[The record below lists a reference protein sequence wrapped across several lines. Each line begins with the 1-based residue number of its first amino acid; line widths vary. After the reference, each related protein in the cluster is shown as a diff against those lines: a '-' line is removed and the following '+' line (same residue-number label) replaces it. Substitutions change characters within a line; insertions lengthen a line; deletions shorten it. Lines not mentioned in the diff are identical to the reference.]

1 MKLKRKKL
9 GKKAKSYKEHLGFVG
24 GIKELWKNKLLYLM
38 MLPTIIWILVFC
50 YYPMYGVLIAFKKF
64 SYKEG
69 IWGSPWVGFKNFEFL
84 FHYNGTGRIVFNTVF
99 LNILF
104 LSSSTI
110 LSILLA
116 LVFVEIK
123 NRTYK
128 KVVQTIA
135 IFPHFVSWTVVAMFM
150 SGIIG
155 GSGVLTRWV
164 VSAGGENPQFYSNAG
179 WWPLILMCLRI
190 WQGAGY
196 GTIVY
201 VAAITGFD
209 QEMYEAARVD
219 GATRLQQITRI
230 TMPLLKTTAI
240 MLTIMGIGKIF
251 NGDFG
256 MIYALVGDN
265 ASLYPT
271 TDVID
276 TFVYRALRQLN
287 NLGMSTATSLF
298 QAIIGLVL
306 VYLTNVVTKKIEP
319 DAAIF

>member
-1 MKLKRKKL
+1 MKK
-9 GKKAKSYKEHLGFVG
+9 VW
-24 GIKELWKNKLLYLM
+24 KELWKNKGLYAM
-38 MLPTIIWILVFC
+38 TIPSVIWIAIFC

-64 SYKEG
+64 SYKKG
-69 IWGSPWVGFKNFEFL
+69 IWKSPWVGLDNFEFL
-84 FHYNGTGRIVFNTVF
+84 FNYNGVARIFANTIF

-104 LSSSTI
+104 LAASTI
-110 LSILLA
+110 CSILLA

-123 NRTYK
+123 N
-128 KVVQTIA
+128 KVYNRIVQTIA

-155 GSGVLTRWV
+155 GSGILTKV
-164 VSAGGENPQFYSNAG
+164 VTDITGTNPDYYTSPNI
-179 WWPLILMCLRI
+179 WPLVLVLLRI

-219 GATRLQQITRI
+219 GATRLQQITKL
-230 TMPLLKTTAI
+230 TLPLLKTTAI
-240 MLTIMGIGKIF
+240 MLTIMGVGKIF

-265 ASLYPT
+265 ATLFPT
-271 TDVID
+271 TDVVD
-276 TFVYRALRQLN
+276 TFVYRALRQMN

-298 QAIIGLVL
+298 QSVVGLVL
-306 VYLTNVVTKKIEP
+306 VFASNYITKKIDP